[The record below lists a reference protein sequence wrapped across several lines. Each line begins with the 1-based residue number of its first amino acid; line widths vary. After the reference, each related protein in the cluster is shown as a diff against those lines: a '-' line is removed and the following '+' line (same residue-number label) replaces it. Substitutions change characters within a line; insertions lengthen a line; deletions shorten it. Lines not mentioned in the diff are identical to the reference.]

1 MKLKQILKKAGNDIA
16 KTVDKAVQDAGKVAD
31 KAVEQLNNAVD
42 KSNTSSERHKSRE
55 ILDTTTTIFE
65 DLNPARSISE
75 IEVEITTIENQLPIP
90 GLNPALMEHAKSI
103 LESMKLSYNK
113 MQEDYFKI
121 KNARGYISAHPE
133 EEADCKYQLALAES
147 SEITFNSAKIRF
159 ENKHKDAIECLKDIK
174 QSIIRLREEAAALE
188 QEPVDAQQPVD
199 AQPRLVR
206 FMGEAMPEVAV
217 DSLIEQPVAENM
229 HLVLRLNARPN

>member
-1 MKLKQILKKAGNDIA
+1 MKFKQILKKAGNDIA

-75 IEVEITTIENQLPIP
+75 IEVEITTIENQLPIS
-90 GLNPALMEHAKSI
+90 GLNPIFIERAKSI
-103 LESMKLSYNK
+103 LENMKLAYTK
-113 MQEDYFKI
+113 MQEDYSKI
-121 KNARGYISAHPE
+121 RDARGYISDHPE
-133 EEADCKYQLALAES
+133 EEADCKYQLAMAES
-147 SEITFNSAKIRF
+147 CNATFNSAKIRF
-159 ENKHKDAIECLKDIK
+159 DNKKEEAIECLNNI
-174 QSIIRLREEAAALE
+174 QQLIVRLREEQALA
-188 QEPVDAQQPVD
+188 AQQQVD
-199 AQPRLVR
+199 AQPRMVR

-217 DSLIEQPVAENM
+217 DRPIEQPVAENM
-229 HLVLRLNARPN
+229 HLALRLNARPN